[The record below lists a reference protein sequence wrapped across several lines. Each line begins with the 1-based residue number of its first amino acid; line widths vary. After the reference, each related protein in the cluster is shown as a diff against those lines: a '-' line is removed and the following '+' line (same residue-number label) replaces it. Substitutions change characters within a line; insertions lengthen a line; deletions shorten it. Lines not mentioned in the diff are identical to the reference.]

1 MPIKK
6 SIRASEKRRVI
17 NRRVQRQSLTQLK
30 QARAVLATG
39 NPEDAFKAVTKAI
52 SELDK
57 ASSKNVLHPNNVGRR
72 KSRIAKKLAGLTAGK
87 SA

>member
-6 SIRASEKRRVI
+6 SIRVSERRRSI

-30 QARAVLATG
+30 QARAALATG
-39 NPEDAFKAVTKAI
+39 NAEDASKAVSKAI

-57 ASSKNVLHPNNVGRR
+57 ASSKNVLHPNNVSKR
-72 KSRIAKKLAGLTAGK
+72 KSRNA
-87 SA
+87 